1 MLFVLSIIVFLSVS
15 TVAAQDCHDIDPAAC
30 QMMANQRPDLCS
42 DETIA
47 KTACPQ
53 FCKKCPV
60 TCYHCNATVK
70 DYHLCNTTTAC
81 PEGQMCM
88 RKELKSAIDGHHEYE
103 MTCAEKQACDDPWSG
118 LSAFG
123 KRDMVSRDVSVTCCS
138 DDLCN
143 YPEPPTTPGTTTTRS
158 TFTGC
163 IRDLVLIVDE
173 STSVKRYHSEIN
185 RFLHDVVAPLP
196 VNDAEVH
203 VSLGLFA
210 TASRT
215 IFDLDDLHSKS
226 AVLHALGSQTLHGGT
241 GDVDEGLKYA
251 VNHAL
256 TPAAGDR
263 PSAKNVVIIITDDG
277 TKNRAL
283 LTSLEHAVHSKA
295 DVISIEIGSVLFAH
309 LASDTHNAFHLLLP
323 TSLSQIAKK
332 VSDLVCS

>member
-15 TVAAQDCHDIDPAAC
+15 SVAVQDCHDIDPAAC
-30 QMMANQRPDLCS
+30 QLMAKQRPDLCS

-53 FCKKCPV
+53 FCKQCPV
-60 TCYHCNATVK
+60 TCYQCNATVN
-70 DYHLCNTTTAC
+70 DYHLCNTKMAC
-81 PEGQMCM
+81 REGQMCM

-103 MTCAEKQACDDPWSG
+103 MTCAEKQACDNPWSG

-123 KRDMVSRDVSVTCCS
+123 KRDIAPRDVSVTCCS

-143 YPEPPTTPGTTTTRS
+143 YPEPLTTTTQS
-158 TFTGC
+158 TVTGC

-173 STSVKRYHSEIN
+173 STSVKRYHSDIN

-203 VSLGLFA
+203 VSLGFFT
-210 TASRT
+210 TASRP

-226 AVLHALGSQTLHGGT
+226 AVLQALGSQTIQGGHG
-241 GDVDEGLKYA
+241 DINEGLKYV

-263 PSAKNVVIIITDDG
+263 TSAKNVVIIITDDG
-277 TKNRAL
+277 SDNKAL
-283 LTSLEHAVHSKA
+283 LTPLEHAVHSKA
-295 DVISIEIGSVLFAH
+295 DVISVVIGHVH
-309 LASDTHNAFHLLLP
+309 LASLASDRHYAFHMP
-323 TSLSQIAKK
+323 SASGLSKISKQ
-332 VSDLVCS
+332 VSDLICT